1 MNGTR
6 HEWIDELCARLE
18 RVLVGRAADD
28 LLAGELPDRAAA
40 VLLPAWNW
48 LPPKIDMGR
57 KTLRADGDQML
68 MPVRVTWSST
78 CLLLDP
84 PDYRQLAGWLGI
96 GLVQIALGAGIGL
109 LSLPL
114 SRARAVRGFCMAATG
129 LGKLLFFKHFRRP
142 SYGARP
148 VPATA

>member
-1 MNGTR
+1 LGLTGSEDTLFFTRLHRNGRRIVWCKEALVTER
-6 HEWIDELCARLE
+6 IPPERLTP
-18 RVLVGRAADD
+18 RFMLR
-28 LLAGELPDRAAA
+28 
-40 VLLPAWNW
+40 
-48 LPPKIDMGR
+48 R
-57 KTLRADGDQML
+57 KFRDGQI
-68 MPVRVTWSST
+68 TSST